1 MIAHE
6 EERGKEFRMGR
17 TYTRT
22 GDDGTTGRFRGERL
36 RKSSVLIDLLG
47 ILDEANAVV
56 GLARSFLRGT
66 DTHRRT
72 GGGERPFSRCDF
84 DEALREIQDMI
95 FRIGA
100 DVSTPL
106 SSSLDRARRI
116 AAEDTKNLEGKIDAL
131 EESLSELREF
141 IVPGGTSSA
150 ATLHLARAIV
160 RRAERAFFRAVEE
173 GEELNE
179 ALGTFLNR
187 LSSYLFALARLANAI
202 GGYREEHPR
211 YSVS

>member
-1 MIAHE
+1 
-6 EERGKEFRMGR
+6 
-17 TYTRT
+17 
-22 GDDGTTGRFRGERL
+22 
-36 RKSSVLIDLLG
+36 
-47 ILDEANAVV
+47 
-56 GLARSFLRGT
+56 
-66 DTHRRT
+66 
-72 GGGERPFSRCDF
+72 
-84 DEALREIQDMI
+84 MI
-95 FRIGA
+95 FWIGA

-160 RRAERAFFRAVEE
+160 RRAERVFFRAVEE

-179 ALGTFLNR
+179 ALGPFLNR
-187 LSSYLFALARLANAI
+187 LSSYLFVLARFANAI

-211 YSVS
+211 YSAP